1 MGIVV
6 ATHYFYWKTLMLCLR
21 NGNTRNV
28 YVLNNVNLNIGD
40 SIKDLD
46 VIVTSDLS
54 WHLNVAEVVKKA
66 NN

>member
-1 MGIVV
+1 
-6 ATHYFYWKTLMLCLR
+6 MLCLR

-28 YVLNNVNLNIGD
+28 YVLHNVNLNIGD

-46 VIVTSDLS
+46 VIVASDLS